1 MAKINLIEKAA
12 KKQVANILAKLNRG
26 DTITKREQDQLAAYQ
41 RGQEPP
47 KTTREL
53 AAHYGVSH
61 VAIIK
66 WGKAGCPLS
75 SIEEIDAW
83 RAAQLATKS
92 PENLTDAKLRKTLLE
107 CERLDMEVQRIRRE
121 LISVTAAAEANQTI
135 ASVLCSEGQAMI
147 SDLRGQLAGLDEITI
162 GERLTAR
169 WTQLLEATV
178 RRLQEPLT

>member
-1 MAKINLIEKAA
+1 MKLTDQVQKA
-12 KKQVANILAKLNRG
+12 QVKNILAKLKAG
-26 DTITKREQDQLAAYQ
+26 KTITKREQSAVEAYE

-83 RAAQLATKS
+83 KAAQLATKS

-107 CERLDMEVQRIRRE
+107 CERLDMDVQRIRRE
-121 LISVTAAAEANQTI
+121 LISVTAAAETNQTI

-169 WTQLLEATV
+169 WTQLLQATV
-178 RRLQEPLT
+178 QRLQEQPS